1 MQLCPVVQT
10 FGLRRPELLPVR
22 TLACPTRTNV
32 AKLLLVLPANIL
44 MVLIVQ
50 VLILIPPVLL
60 DNIGSHPHQAE
71 PDIVKIRALLIVLLG
86 SIGTAAL
93 VLLPLSLWAVVAC
106 TLRRQVV

>member
-1 MQLCPVVQT
+1 MVQT

-32 AKLLLVLPANIL
+32 VKLLLVLPANIL

-60 DNIGSHPHQAE
+60 DNIGTHPHQVE
-71 PDIVKIRALLIVLLG
+71 PDIVRIQALPIVLLDN
-86 SIGTAAL
+86 IGMVQL
-93 VLLPLSLWAVVAC
+93 VSLQLNRQAVVAH
-106 TLRRQVV
+106 TLHRQVV